1 MFNLKLLVLI
11 VKSNCDAFEIVGTEK
26 SNNFFF
32 LGNRERAKSS

>member
-26 SNNFFF
+26 SNNVF